1 MQALTTKLFREIRH
15 LRGQLIAIVVVIAC
29 GIANFVTFRS
39 VETSLILTQ
48 AAYYDASQFA
58 DVFLTARRVPESVRE
73 RILAVPGVALVETRV
88 VSEVM
93 LDLPDVAEPASATIL
108 SIPENGQPLLN
119 KLHLKSGRWVD
130 ERRDDEVIIST
141 AFAEANDFHPGDQ
154 FNAVINTRWRRLTVV
169 GTALQPE
176 YILEMRPGTMLI
188 DNKRYG
194 ILWMG
199 RKALAAAFDM
209 NGAFNS
215 AVIKLDPGADV
226 SRVKDEVDL
235 ILKPYG
241 SIGAIDRSEQ
251 TSHRF
256 LSDEIKQVQVQ
267 SFIVPTIFL
276 GVAIFLLNIAL
287 LRLVGT
293 QRMSIAILKS
303 FGYSNTQIGMHYI
316 GFALVAVLAGSIL
329 GLIGG
334 QYLGVAMT
342 ELYARFYRFPVLRF
356 DMPNGVIAGSM
367 VLSAVAAV
375 MGAIGAVRTVIKLPP
390 AEAMRPEAP
399 KTFKPGVFERLPM
412 FRRLDP
418 IMAMIWRNIERRP
431 VKSAIGVVMIGLAM
445 AILVIGRSMFD
456 MFDTLMDVQFNSAMR
471 SDAVV
476 AFAQNRSS
484 TVVYDMQHL
493 PGVLSVETFRAV
505 PVDLVNGQHTKRLA
519 ITSIDE
525 RADLNRVVDMHGRPI
540 VLAAHGLTLTDYLAE
555 SLQLKIGDTVMVKL
569 LEGDRRELR
578 VPLSGT
584 VSEMFGVQAYMPS
597 PALNA
602 LLREQGSVSGAYVL
616 LDPGAVEEFSRSV
629 KATPAVSS
637 VMVRKTAI
645 QSFNDNY
652 RENMDISTFYMV
664 LFAVIIAFGV
674 VYNSARIAL
683 SERATELASLRILG
697 LTSMEITIILLG
709 EQMILTLLAIP
720 VGAFIGSL
728 VVLWLPTAFA
738 SDLMRFPAMLT
749 FRNFGLGV
757 LTITSVALLTGVL
770 LRRRLRK
777 LDLIAVLKSRE

>member
-1 MQALTTKLFREIRH
+1 MQALTIKLFREIRQ
-15 LRGQLIAIVVVIAC
+15 LSGQLIAIVVVIAC

-39 VETSLILTQ
+39 VESSLILTQ
-48 AAYYDASQFA
+48 AAYYDESQFA

-73 RILAVPGVALVETRV
+73 RLLNVPGVALVETRV

-93 LDLPDVAEPASATIL
+93 LDLPDVAEPASGTIL
-108 SIPENGQPLLN
+108 SIPETHQPLLN
-119 KLHLKSGRWVD
+119 KLHLKSGRWID

-141 AFAEANDFHPGDQ
+141 AFAQANAFTPGDR
-154 FNAVINTRWRRLTVV
+154 FNAVINGRWRRLTIV

-209 NGAFNS
+209 SGAFNS
-215 AVIKLDPGADV
+215 AVLKLEPGTDV
-226 SRVKDEVDL
+226 SAVKDEVDL

-241 SIGAIDRSEQ
+241 SIGSIDRSEQ

-256 LSDEIKQVQVQ
+256 LSDEIKQVRAQ

-303 FGYSNTQIGMHYI
+303 FGYSDVHIGLHYI
-316 GFALVAVLAGSIL
+316 GFALVAVICGSIL

-342 ELYARFYRFPVLRF
+342 ELYARFYRFPTLRF
-356 DMPNGVIAGSM
+356 DMPNGVIAGSIA
-367 VLSAVAAV
+367 LSAFAAV
-375 MGAIGAVRTVIKLPP
+375 LGAIGAVRTVIKLPP
-390 AEAMRPEAP
+390 AEAMRPESP
-399 KTFKPGVFERLPM
+399 KSFKPGILERIPL

-418 IMAMIWRNIERRP
+418 VMAMIWRNIERRP
-431 VKSAIGVVMIGLAM
+431 AKSAIGVLMIGLAM

-476 AFAQNRSS
+476 AFTQNRSS
-484 TVVYDMQHL
+484 NVIYDLQHL
-493 PGVLSVETFRAV
+493 PGVMSVETFRAV
-505 PVDLVNGQHTKRLA
+505 PADLVHGQHSKRLA
-519 ITSIDE
+519 ITSINE
-525 RADLNRVVDMHGRPI
+525 QADLNRVVDMHGRPVRI
-540 VLAAHGLTLTDYLAE
+540 ATNGLTLTDYLADQLE
-555 SLQLKIGDTVMVKL
+555 LKIGDTVTVKL
-569 LEGDRRELR
+569 LEGDRRELK
-578 VPLSGT
+578 VPLAGT
-584 VSEMFGVQAYMPS
+584 VSEMFGVQAYMAS
-597 PALNA
+597 AALSA
-602 LLREQGSVSGAYVL
+602 LMREQGSVSGAYVL
-616 LDPGAVEEFSRSV
+616 LDEQRMDEFSRSV
-629 KATPAVSS
+629 KATPAVAS
-637 VMVRKTAI
+637 VLVRKTAI
-645 QSFNDNY
+645 QSFDENY

-697 LTSMEITIILLG
+697 LTNMEITVILLG
-709 EQMILTLLAIP
+709 EQLILTLLAVP
-720 VGAFIGSL
+720 VGAVIGGL

-738 SDLMRFPAMLT
+738 SELMRFPAMLT
-749 FRNFGLGV
+749 MRNFGLGT
-757 LTITSVALLTGVL
+757 LTITSVTLLTGLL

-777 LDLIAVLKSRE
+777 LDLISVLKSRE

>member
-1 MQALTTKLFREIRH
+1 MQALTTKLFREIKH
-15 LRGQLIAIVVVIAC
+15 LRGQLFAIVIVIAC

-39 VETSLILTQ
+39 VESSLILTQ
-48 AAYYDASQFA
+48 AAYYDESQFA

-88 VSEVM
+88 VSELM
-93 LDLPDVAEPASATIL
+93 LDLPGVAEPASGTIL
-108 SIPENGQPLLN
+108 SVPETHQPLLN
-119 KLHLKSGRWVD
+119 KLHLKSGRWID

-141 AFAEANDFHPGDQ
+141 AFAQANEYEPGAQ
-154 FNAVINTRWRRLTVV
+154 FNAVINGRWRRLTVV

-209 NGAFNS
+209 GGAFNS
-215 AVIKLDPGADV
+215 AVIKLEPGADV
-226 SRVKDEVDL
+226 RRVKDELDL

-256 LSDEIKQVQVQ
+256 LSDEIKQVRVQ

-293 QRMSIAILKS
+293 QRVSIAILKS
-303 FGYSNTQIGMHYI
+303 FGYSDIQIGMHYI
-316 GFALVAVLAGSIL
+316 GFALVAVIAGSIL

-342 ELYARFYRFPVLRF
+342 ELYARFYRFPMLRF

-367 VLSAVAAV
+367 LLSALAAV
-375 MGAIGAVRTVIKLPP
+375 LGAIGAVRTVIKLPP

-399 KTFKPGVFERLPM
+399 KSFKPGVLERIPL

-431 VKSAIGVVMIGLAM
+431 AKSAIGVLMIGLAM

-484 TVVYDMQHL
+484 NVVYDLQHL

-519 ITSIDE
+519 ITSINE

-540 VLAAHGLTLTDYLAE
+540 AVAAKGLTLTDYLAE
-555 SLQLKIGDTVMVKL
+555 DLHLSIGDTVTVKL
-569 LEGDRRELR
+569 LEGDRREVRIL
-578 VPLSGT
+578 LAGT
-584 VSEMFGVQAYMPS
+584 VSEMFGVQAYMAS
-597 PALNA
+597 SALYA
-602 LLREQGSVSGAYVL
+602 LMREQGSVSGAYVL
-616 LDPGAVEEFSRSV
+616 LDEKQMDAFSKKV
-629 KATPAVSS
+629 KSTPAVAS
-637 VMVRKTAI
+637 VLVRKTAI
-645 QSFNDNY
+645 QSFDENY

-697 LTSMEITIILLG
+697 LTNMEITIILLG
-709 EQMILTLLAIP
+709 EQVILTLLAVP
-720 VGAFIGSL
+720 VGAVIGGL
-728 VVLWLPTAFA
+728 VVLWLPSAFA
-738 SDLMRFPAMLT
+738 SELMRFPAMLT
-749 FRNFGLGV
+749 MRNFGLGT
-757 LTITSVALLTGVL
+757 LTITSVALLTGLL